1 MTYLWLGLGGA
12 LGTIARYLVSVS
24 VGERMGVAPVGT
36 FVANVSGSLL
46 IGFLAVIFD
55 EHADL
60 PPDLRRFVIIG
71 VLGGYTT
78 FSTLAYDTTRSL
90 ETGEF
95 AHAAFNALGSLMLG
109 VLAVFAGMAI
119 ARAL

>member
-24 VGERMGVAPVGT
+24 IARQVGIVSAGT
-36 FVANVSGSLL
+36 FVANVSGALL
-46 IGFLAVIFD
+46 IGFLAVIFN

-71 VLGGYTT
+71 LLGGYTT
-78 FSTLAYDTTRSL
+78 FSTLAYDTARYM
-90 ETGEF
+90 ETGELTQ
-95 AHAAFNALGSLMLG
+95 AVLNALGSLMVG
-109 VLAVFAGMAI
+109 VLAVFVGMAM

>member
-1 MTYLWLGLGGA
+1 MTYLWLSLGGA
-12 LGTIARYLVSVS
+12 LGTMARYLVSVS
-24 VGERMGVAPVGT
+24 VAERVGVAPVGT

-46 IGFLAVIFD
+46 IGFLAVIFNQ
-55 EHADL
+55 HVDL

-78 FSTLAYDTTRSL
+78 FSTLAYDTARYM
-90 ETGEF
+90 ETGELTQ
-95 AHAAFNALGSLMLG
+95 AVLNALGSLVVG
-109 VLAVFAGMAI
+109 VLAVFVGMAL